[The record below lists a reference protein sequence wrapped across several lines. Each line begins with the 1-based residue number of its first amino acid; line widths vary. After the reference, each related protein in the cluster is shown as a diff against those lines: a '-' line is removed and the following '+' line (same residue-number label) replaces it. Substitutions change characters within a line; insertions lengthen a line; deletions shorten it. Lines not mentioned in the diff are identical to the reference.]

1 MAVKPAGNSGEN
13 AEDIAEINSGVP
25 FGKYFDVGNS
35 KDELGAHNTMDD
47 LARIGVHAIVIPK
60 HHLWMNSYQVI
71 AGPYRDREEMQAAGA
86 TYVRT
91 ALRRIHFP
99 NSPEV

>member
-47 LARIGVHAIVIPK
+47 LCT
-60 HHLWMNSYQVI
+60 
-71 AGPYRDREEMQAAGA
+71 YRSSCHRDSRSTIFG
-86 TYVRT
+86 
-91 ALRRIHFP
+91 
-99 NSPEV
+99 